1 MSWHR
6 KIQEYSVFAVKK
18 TSSRMSGGSK
28 RKQVIEQSCNN
39 LRLKSGGGVN
49 IYEYFVSSTVFICSY
64 SILELLLKMHS
75 QIV

>member
-18 TSSRMSGGSK
+18 ISSRMSGGSK

-39 LRLKSGGGVN
+39 LRLKLGGL
-49 IYEYFVSSTVFICSY
+49 IYM
-64 SILELLLKMHS
+64 SILFLLLCLS
-75 QIV
+75 VLTAS